1 MFAVVEIGGNQYT
14 VKVGDQIEVDR
25 LADEQNKTIEVS
37 PLLVSDEAGKT
48 SVGTPVLTSN
58 KVSLKVV
65 EHAKGDK
72 IDVLRFK
79 AKKHYW
85 RATGFR
91 AAITKLEVLS
101 IA

>member
-14 VKVGDQIEVDR
+14 VKVGDLIEVDR
-25 LADEQNKTIEVS
+25 LASEENKTIEVK

-48 SVGTPVLTSN
+48 AVGTPLLDAN

-65 EHAKGDK
+65 SHFKGDK
-72 IDVLRFK
+72 VDVLRFK

-91 AAITKLEVLS
+91 PAVTKLEVLS